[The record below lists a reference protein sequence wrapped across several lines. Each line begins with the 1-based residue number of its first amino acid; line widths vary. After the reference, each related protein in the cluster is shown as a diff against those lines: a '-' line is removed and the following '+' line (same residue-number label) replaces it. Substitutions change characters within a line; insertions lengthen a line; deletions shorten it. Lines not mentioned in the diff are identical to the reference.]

1 MQQFNRTLPARALAT
16 CRGRRLTAA
25 VLAGLAAASLSG
37 SALAQCDTYTIAAG
51 PAAFIAGDTPAGIV
65 GDDVTGTV
73 TLPFDITVYGATYFA
88 GSAIGVGSN
97 GFVSLN
103 SLNPG
108 LGNVCLPRTTG
119 TNYGPVLYPHWDDLR
134 TDLTAGG
141 IWTGVS
147 GTAPNRTFV
156 IEWQAVY
163 YAANTTALNFEVQFH
178 ESSTDIDFVYNSIP
192 NTGVSATIGVEFQ
205 NTGPSTQWSCNTA
218 GGVTDG
224 MSLRLTCGALVPG
237 ACCANDGSCS
247 LVTQTNCATP
257 STWNG
262 GSACSP
268 NPCPQPS
275 ANDNCS
281 TAEVITATP
290 FAGSVP
296 ATPNNDDVDVACN
309 AAANV
314 ATRSG
319 VWYQFTSTAE
329 GGRLTLGETGPNDVV
344 IGVFGGFDCNGLS
357 EMACFD
363 AEANDIV
370 DLPGNTTV
378 WILVGM
384 WSTATVPTGTY
395 NLTAN
400 YAAFVPGACC
410 NPDGSCSITT
420 INLCTTPS
428 TWNGGASCEPNPCP
442 QPPAN
447 DNCSNAEVATVGT
460 YSGDNSTA
468 STDGSAT
475 CGYENGGKKDVW
487 YSFTAPSSH
496 QIRFDTVGSA
506 QSDTVLALF
515 DGCGGTQLACNDD
528 GPGIG
533 LKSLID
539 YGMTNGQTAYVRVA
553 SYGLTPAGG
562 GYNLNIAAI
571 GSGACCGNTTGACN
585 ITSSSACTGAN
596 TYLGDNTTCDASPC
610 GTPGAC
616 CSGTGTCTL
625 LLSSACT
632 GYYIGD
638 GTVCNPDTCV
648 LGACC
653 LSSGCIQTNAAD
665 CTSQGGTF
673 AGAGIVCSGANVTGT
688 LFSSG
693 DAFPITIPDTTPAG
707 VTASIV
713 IPAGS
718 GTVSGLSVAVDLT
731 HTWVGDLIVTISN
744 GSTTVSLINRPGSV
758 GGSFG
763 YSTDVGG
770 QYVFT
775 DAASTPF
782 AVAAATG
789 PALAAGSYQPAS
801 PLSAFDGAPF
811 EGTWTLTVSD
821 NAGGDTGTVNAL
833 SFVSVAITNACGSS
847 GACCA
852 GSTCSVTDSASCTG
866 ANTSYAGDNTV
877 CNAPGNNTAPCCKAD
892 YNHSGTVTVQDIFDF
907 LGAYF
912 TQNPQADINTSGTVT
927 VQDIFDFLG
936 AYFTGCN

>member
-1 MQQFNRTLPARALAT
+1 MQMYKRTLPALALAT
-16 CRGRRLTAA
+16 CRGHRRLTAA
-25 VLAGLAAASLSG
+25 VVAGLAAASLSS
-37 SALAQCDTYTIAAG
+37 SAMAQCGTYTIAAG
-51 PAAFIAGDTPAGIV
+51 PATFAAGVDDIGNHCDDCTTPVA
-65 GDDVTGTV
+65 
-73 TLPFDITVYGATYFA
+73 LPFNVNFYGTSYSTVN
-88 GSAIGVGSN
+88 VGSN
-97 GFVSLN
+97 GFIDFTTPHGGFYN
-103 SLNPG
+103 NT
-108 LGNVCLPRTTG
+108 CLPSTAG
-119 TNYGPVLYPHWDDLR
+119 FGPALMAHWDDL
-134 TDLTAGG
+134 TTAAAGNG
-141 IWTGVS
+141 IFTTTL

-156 IEWQAVY
+156 IEWRAARLASATSLVNLAVLFTEGQDY
-163 YAANTTALNFEVQFH
+163 
-178 ESSTDIDFVYNSIP
+178 IDVVYNNVTESG
-192 NTGVSATIGVEFQ
+192 TSATVGAQFSG
-205 NTGPSTQWSCNTA
+205 TGPSSQFECNTGGLIA
-218 GGVTDG
+218 GQ
-224 MSLRLTCGALVPG
+224 SLRFTCAAIVPA
-237 ACCANDGSCS
+237 ACCNPDGTCS
-247 LVTQTNCATP
+247 VVLQTECFSP
-257 STWNG
+257 SVWNG
-262 GSACSP
+262 GVCEP
-268 NPCPQPS
+268 TPCPQP
-275 ANDNCS
+275 APNDDCA

-290 FAGSVP
+290 FAGSVL
-296 ATPNNDDVDVACN
+296 ATPSNDDIDVACN

-314 ATRSG
+314 ATRNG

-539 YGMTNGQTAYVRVA
+539 YGMSTGQTVYVRFA
-553 SYGLTPAGG
+553 SYGLTPTGG
-562 GYNLNIAAI
+562 GYNLNI
-571 GSGACCGNTTGACN
+571 TD
-585 ITSSSACTGAN
+585 
-596 TYLGDNTTCDASPC
+596 LGPA
-610 GTPGAC
+610 GAC
-616 CSGTGTCTL
+616 CSATGTCAVVT
-625 LLSSACT
+625 SATCT
-632 GYYIGD
+632 GYFIGD
-638 GTVCNPDTCV
+638 GTTCEAETCV

-653 LSSGCIQTNAAD
+653 LSSGCIQTNAAA
-665 CTSQGGTF
+665 CTGQGGTF

-688 LFSSG
+688 LFNSG
-693 DAFPITIPDTTPAG
+693 DAFPVTIPDANPAG

-718 GTVSGLSVAVDLT
+718 GTVSGLSVAIDLN

-744 GSTTVSLINRPGSV
+744 GSTTVSLVNRPGYT
-758 GGSFG
+758 GTGFG

-821 NAGGDTGTVNAL
+821 NAGGDTGMINAL
-833 SFVSVAITNACGSS
+833 SFVSVQVADACGSN

-852 GSTCSVTDSASCTG
+852 GTTCSVTDSASCTG
-866 ANTSYAGDNTV
+866 AFSHYAGDNTV
-877 CNAPGNNTAPCCKAD
+877 CNAPGNNTSPCCKAD

-907 LGAYF
+907 LGGYF

-936 AYFTGCN
+936 AYFTGCI